1 MNTYEIHVTGITGR
15 HLTIQAE
22 NQEAAEIE
30 AKREFSA
37 LVGTVA
43 DSDVEVVD
51 ITKTDGEDES

>member
-1 MNTYEIHVTGITGR
+1 MKIYKVHVTGIVGR

-37 LVGTVA
+37 LVGTVDDGDA
-43 DSDVEVVD
+43 EVVD
-51 ITKTDGEDES
+51 INRMDDE